1 MYSPDDIYLISGQVR
16 TRYGDISD
24 MTLFRW
30 LRDPKLA
37 FPQPEYIRGRRF
49 WRLRALEEYDQAR
62 SSVREVA

>member
-1 MYSPDDIYLISGQVR
+1 MYSPDDIYLKSTQVR

-30 LRDPKLA
+30 LRDPELA

-49 WRLRALEEYDQAR
+49 WRLHALEAYDSAR
-62 SSVREVA
+62 ASKHEAA